1 MQNDLVLKAEHISK
15 SFGGNKVLDDVGI
28 DLYAGRVHALCGEN
42 GAGKSTL
49 LKIITG
55 LYTKDA
61 GEIYVDGKKTE
72 VPNVEAARRQGIHV
86 VPQEMQ
92 ILPQL
97 SIAENIFQVNTPRTK
112 AGLIDWKNLYKRADE
127 LKKLLGKHGEK
138 INVRA
143 KAGGYGMGVW
153 QLIEIMRAFTMDDLR
168 VIAFDEP
175 TAALSD
181 SEADTLFAL
190 IRDLKGRGI
199 AVVYVSHRLREI
211 FELCDDVSV
220 FRDGKYIGTREVK
233 GTTSDELISMM
244 IGRDINLFGDRASYV
259 REDEIALRARN
270 FSHGKFY
277 RNISLELKKGEIV
290 GLYGLVGAGRTEFVR
305 GLFGVDPKDSG
316 ELEINGKP
324 AVIKKPGDAIRLGI
338 GLVTENRREEGLM
351 TNASLEWNLSM
362 TNLKAIVNRFGNI
375 SAARERTY
383 AKEGMSIFK
392 VKAANSGMA
401 AGDLSGGNQQKI
413 VLAKW
418 IKADCDILI
427 VDEPTRGID
436 VGAKTEVYNALY
448 QLAKEGKAILM
459 VSSELPEILGVS
471 DRILVMRE
479 GSLSA
484 ELKNDNLNEEDVIRF
499 AFEE

>member
-28 DLYAGRVHALCGEN
+28 GLYAGRVHALCGEN

-127 LKKLLGKHGEK
+127 LKKLLGKHGER

-351 TNASLEWNLSM
+351 TNASLEWNLRC
-362 TNLKAIVNRFGNI
+362 V
-375 SAARERTY
+375 
-383 AKEGMSIFK
+383 
-392 VKAANSGMA
+392 
-401 AGDLSGGNQQKI
+401 
-413 VLAKW
+413 
-418 IKADCDILI
+418 
-427 VDEPTRGID
+427 
-436 VGAKTEVYNALY
+436 
-448 QLAKEGKAILM
+448 
-459 VSSELPEILGVS
+459 
-471 DRILVMRE
+471 
-479 GSLSA
+479 
-484 ELKNDNLNEEDVIRF
+484 
-499 AFEE
+499 